1 MTRRRQPTP
10 GQKMMIL
17 KRQDFICACS
27 CGEKITDIRD
37 VHFDH
42 ALALHL
48 GGTND
53 LENFRALK
61 VKHHMAKSGREAA
74 ARAKVTRIQE
84 TDGLLKKKLSRQ
96 EKVMA
101 KGFGTP
107 WVP

>member
-1 MTRRRQPTP
+1 MTILKRRQLTP

-27 CGEKITDIRD
+27 CAEKITDIRD

-42 ALALHL
+42 ALPLHL

-74 ARAKVTRIQE
+74 ARAKVRRIQDR
-84 TDGLLKKKLSRQ
+84 DGLLKRRLSASD
-96 EKVMA
+96 KVMA
-101 KGFGTP
+101 KVFAQEG
-107 WVP
+107 

>member
-1 MTRRRQPTP
+1 MTRRRQLTP

-17 KRQDFICACS
+17 RRQDFICACS

-48 GGTND
+48 GGAND

-61 VKHHMAKSGREAA
+61 VKHHMAKSGRETA
-74 ARAKVTRIQE
+74 ARAKVRRIQE
-84 TDGLLKKKLSRQ
+84 TGGLRKKKLSKQ
-96 EKVMA
+96 QKAMA
-101 KGFGTP
+101 GILGMGTAP
-107 WVP
+107 